1 MHTIDLIPGG
11 SSIPVTKDTRQKYV
25 DAYVNYVM
33 TEAVKDPFEA
43 FAKGFLRVCHGNVLV
58 CFVTLM
64 KYVPYIDWEIF
75 ACKILTYVKFSR

>member
-64 KYVPYIDWEIF
+64 KYVPYIDWEF
-75 ACKILTYVKFSR
+75 LPVKYFRM